1 VSEEQ
6 SAHHTKN
13 EIIIVKRRPNGDE
26 EGHHGGVWKI
36 AYADFMTAM
45 MAFFHVMW
53 LINAA
58 NEQTRVAIASY
69 FNPIKLVDEHPADKG
84 IKKDG
89 KAAKDGEQQQQ
100 SATKGAD
107 VSSGD
112 GADTGHQKRS
122 TAGKETKYSEADYFK
137 NPYSVLSE
145 IARET
150 GHDANISPKGN
161 GGAQVSGPATGASGG
176 KAYRDPFD
184 PDFWV
189 QQVASAVGRSAAEN
203 DVAASLPGA
212 EPSAGKETKLAEKP
226 AKALDHERAD
236 RKPAEAKAAGK
247 HGSAASQEA
256 VKASE
261 ALAKAEKPET
271 AKAAPGAG
279 KAEAAKADTDAT
291 KSVVAPKAAAPN
303 VAEAAAEKLKA
314 EITKATGGAIGTLGK
329 AISVKAAEGG
339 VLVSITDRA
348 DDGMFN
354 VGSAVPR
361 HDMVVAMQKIGE
373 ILSKRTGQVVIRGY
387 TDARPF
393 SGNGYDNWRLSMARA
408 ESAYYMLTRGGLD
421 KSRIMQISGFADRH
435 LLLPDQPYA
444 AANRRIEILL
454 KPKEAKE

>member
-1 VSEEQ
+1 
-6 SAHHTKN
+6 
-13 EIIIVKRRPNGDE
+13 
-26 EGHHGGVWKI
+26 
-36 AYADFMTAM
+36 
-45 MAFFHVMW
+45 
-53 LINAA
+53 
-58 NEQTRVAIASY
+58 
-69 FNPIKLVDEHPADKG
+69 
-84 IKKDG
+84 
-89 KAAKDGEQQQQ
+89 
-100 SATKGAD
+100 
-107 VSSGD
+107 
-112 GADTGHQKRS
+112 
-122 TAGKETKYSEADYFK
+122 
-137 NPYSVLSE
+137 
-145 IARET
+145 
-150 GHDANISPKGN
+150 
-161 GGAQVSGPATGASGG
+161 
-176 KAYRDPFD
+176 
-184 PDFWV
+184 
-189 QQVASAVGRSAAEN
+189 
-203 DVAASLPGA
+203 
-212 EPSAGKETKLAEKP
+212 
-226 AKALDHERAD
+226 
-236 RKPAEAKAAGK
+236 
-247 HGSAASQEA
+247 SAASQEA
-256 VKASE
+256 AKASE

-279 KAEAAKADTDAT
+279 KAEAAKADTDAA
-291 KSVVAPKAAAPN
+291 KRAVAPKAAAPK
-303 VAEAAAEKLKA
+303 VAKAEAAAEKLKA
-314 EITKATGGAIGTLGK
+314 EITKATGGAIGALGK